1 MCDILLRPD
10 LLIDR
15 EHRQK
20 FKNCSEKENPNKYKI
35 CKMNASHKINK
46 KNSTDE
52 QTEIQYIKQKIY
64 DI

>member
-1 MCDILLRPD
+1 
-10 LLIDR
+10 
-15 EHRQK
+15 
-20 FKNCSEKENPNKYKI
+20 
-35 CKMNASHKINK
+35 MNASHKINK